1 MNTVSNKK
9 EVLKAISDMRCDL
22 AEWKSGIEQ
31 RLDVLERNQ
40 VREATRS
47 KPDEAWKRHIDQNIE
62 ALTRT
67 VSELSKSNALLR
79 EWCDR
84 VALDK
89 GAACR
94 AFEDRCGVDQRQAL
108 KILDGAGYIRTY
120 NGHRTMAVRTPR
132 GVVRALVIYKNR
144 R

>member
-1 MNTVSNKK
+1 MTSKR
-9 EVLKAISDMRCDL
+9 EVLNAIAEMRNDL
-22 AEWKSGIEQ
+22 SEWKSGIEQ

-62 ALTRT
+62 ALTKT

-94 AFEDRCGVDQRQAL
+94 AFEDQCGVDRRQAL
-108 KILDGAGYIRTY
+108 KILDSAGYIRKH
-120 NGHRTMAVRTPR
+120 NGHRTMAVRVPS
-132 GVVRALVIYKNR
+132 GVVRALVIYKKR